1 MCQHASEMERRAAEM
16 ERDSVKYKQAE
27 YLSDKIGKVFDG
39 QISGVSKWG
48 LFVELKTSKCEGL
61 VRYNEMPGDFYY
73 LDEENFRVIGQEFGK
88 IFRLGDPVKIK
99 VKKVDLLKKQ
109 MDFALIDTDQA
120 RSFK

>member
-1 MCQHASEMERRAAEM
+1 
-16 ERDSVKYKQAE
+16 
-27 YLSDKIGKVFDG
+27 VFDG

-61 VRYNEMPGDFYY
+61 IRYSEMPGDFYY

-109 MDFALIDTDQA
+109 MDFQLMDTDQA